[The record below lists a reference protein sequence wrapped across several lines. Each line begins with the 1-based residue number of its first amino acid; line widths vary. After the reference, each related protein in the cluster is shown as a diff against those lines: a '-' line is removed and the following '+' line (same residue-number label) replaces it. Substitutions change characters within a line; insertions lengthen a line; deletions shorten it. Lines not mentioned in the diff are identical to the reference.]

1 MKDTLVI
8 VFIAETD
15 PEAVYQVKTDT
26 WTCLS
31 GKTYHES
38 VYYVKQ
44 IMNLLIRLK
53 NLEFAYQVKTDP
65 EIFYR

>member
-26 WTCLS
+26 
-31 GKTYHES
+31 
-38 VYYVKQ
+38 
-44 IMNLLIRLK
+44 
-53 NLEFAYQVKTDP
+53 
-65 EIFYR
+65 